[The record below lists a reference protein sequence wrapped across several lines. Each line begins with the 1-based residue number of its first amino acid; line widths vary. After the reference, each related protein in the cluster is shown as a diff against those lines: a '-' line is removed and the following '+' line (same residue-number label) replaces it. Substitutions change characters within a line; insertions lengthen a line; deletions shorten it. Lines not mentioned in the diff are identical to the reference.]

1 MPSSG
6 SSGIT
11 VPAVPPC
18 SSTANAKWM
27 RFACVSRNRLIADL
41 DSGTKWHRRR
51 SSACDERFPVHT
63 RSIASRHDT

>member
-1 MPSSG
+1 
-6 SSGIT
+6 
-11 VPAVPPC
+11 
-18 SSTANAKWM
+18 M